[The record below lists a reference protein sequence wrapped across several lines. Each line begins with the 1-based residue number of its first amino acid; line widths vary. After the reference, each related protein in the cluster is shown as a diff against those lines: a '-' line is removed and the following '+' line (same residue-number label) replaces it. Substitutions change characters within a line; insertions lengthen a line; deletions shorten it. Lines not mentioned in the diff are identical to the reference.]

1 MTLEIN
7 RWRTCSSCKGD
18 IGFDENYWV
27 CSVSTCNRKRTG
39 MVFCSMP
46 CWESH
51 LPFARHRDAWA
62 EEERSPT
69 RDQWE
74 RQATPAVSDPA
85 AGGDTT
91 GRRRIVASRPRSEAA
106 PAGDVLVVAS
116 RLKKFVKDR
125 TGMNTATSVMDLL
138 SHHLRALCEEAARN
152 AARDGRKTLM
162 GRDFDID

>member
-1 MTLEIN
+1 MALETN
-7 RWRTCSSCKGD
+7 RWRTCSSCKDD

-39 MVFCSMP
+39 LVFCSMP

-69 RDQWE
+69 REQWE
-74 RQATPAVSDPA
+74 RQGAPATA
-85 AGGDTT
+85 AAESGQTT
-91 GRRRIVASRPRSEAA
+91 GRRRIVPARPRTDAA
-106 PAGDVLVVAS
+106 PTGEVLVVAS
-116 RLKKFVKDR
+116 RLKKYVKES
-125 TGMNTATSVMDLL
+125 TGMNTAASVMDVL

-152 AARDGRKTLM
+152 AAQDGRKTLM
-162 GRDFDID
+162 GRDFELD